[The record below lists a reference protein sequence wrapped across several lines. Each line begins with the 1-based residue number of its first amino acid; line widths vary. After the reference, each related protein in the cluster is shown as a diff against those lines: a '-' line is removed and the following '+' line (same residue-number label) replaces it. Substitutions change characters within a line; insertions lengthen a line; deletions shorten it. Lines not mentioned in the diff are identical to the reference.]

1 MAQTLEKTLQIAG
14 IGIIGV
20 FVFMTLFYLLI
31 LAIDKIFPYK
41 EEANAKRIQ
50 SKKEHKQN
58 PNIRIGK
65 NYPLKPK
72 TKER

>member
-41 EEANAKRIQ
+41 EEANAKED
-50 SKKEHKQN
+50 SV
-58 PNIRIGK
+58 
-65 NYPLKPK
+65 
-72 TKER
+72 KERTQNKTQT